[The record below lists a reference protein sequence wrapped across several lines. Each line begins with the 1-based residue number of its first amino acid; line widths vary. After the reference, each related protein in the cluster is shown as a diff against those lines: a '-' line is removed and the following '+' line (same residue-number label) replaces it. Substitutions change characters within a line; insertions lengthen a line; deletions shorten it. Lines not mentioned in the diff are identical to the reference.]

1 MNLIPKID
9 AHQHFWQFDQ
19 VRDSWITEEMKVIQ
33 RDFLPADLQP
43 VLEANGFDGCVTV
56 QSDQSLAENEFQLK
70 NAEAN
75 AFIKGVVGWVDLRD
89 ERVEERLDQYQAF
102 SKLKGFRHVLQGE
115 TDRALMLQPEFKRGI
130 SLLEKYNYTYDI
142 LIFRDQLRYASEL
155 ADVFPSQKFILDHI
169 AKPGI
174 KAGDI
179 KEWETD
185 IRELA
190 MRPNVWCKVSGMV
203 TEADWHNW
211 QPAHFKPYL
220 DVVTEAFGM
229 QRLVYGS
236 DWPVC
241 LVAGPYERMLGIV
254 KEYYS
259 AFSEEE
265 QAAFFGGNAV
275 SFYNL

>member
-9 AHQHFWQFDQ
+9 AHQHFWQFDP
-19 VRDSWITEEMKVIQ
+19 VRDNWITEEMKVIQ

-241 LVAGPYERMLGIV
+241 LVAGSYKRMLGIV